1 VPWKAWLEGH
11 EFDLETLREL
21 FRTGD
26 PLVAQDPSDGYYL
39 ESSALQDSNGQLDH
53 SAAEPLVKRINGV
66 ARATDQGFR
75 PVHLRGR
82 YSAPDGTMSVV
93 AFADVAEAR
102 SKVRAA
108 AVVVSGGGPVPEPPP
123 KGPRYVKLAG
133 QDADVADVLRVLG
146 QPGALDWYD
155 IYKAWEI
162 VEHAAGG
169 WRQVVTQGWITK
181 ADIDRLTASANHPGI
196 SGDEARHA
204 RMSGTPGPN
213 RTMTMSEAD
222 ALVRRL
228 AANWIESHPSY

>member
-1 VPWKAWLEGH
+1 MPLQRGDHVATAMLTTVRLSSVMKNPDNTTGPRHLAGDGPRPVRAGCGPTAAGLH

-93 AFADVAEAR
+93 AFADVGRVRR
-102 SKVRAA
+102 S
-108 AVVVSGGGPVPEPPP
+108 GPPP
-123 KGPRYVKLAG
+123 
-133 QDADVADVLRVLG
+133 
-146 QPGALDWYD
+146 W
-155 IYKAWEI
+155 W
-162 VEHAAGG
+162 
-169 WRQVVTQGWITK
+169 W
-181 ADIDRLTASANHPGI
+181 
-196 SGDEARHA
+196 
-204 RMSGTPGPN
+204 
-213 RTMTMSEAD
+213 
-222 ALVRRL
+222 
-228 AANWIESHPSY
+228 

>member
-1 VPWKAWLEGH
+1 MPWKAWLEGH

-146 QPGALDWYD
+146 QPGRWIGTTYTRPGRS
-155 IYKAWEI
+155 WSTQPE
-162 VEHAAGG
+162 AGG
-169 WRQVVTQGWITK
+169 K
-181 ADIDRLTASANHPGI
+181 
-196 SGDEARHA
+196 
-204 RMSGTPGPN
+204 
-213 RTMTMSEAD
+213 
-222 ALVRRL
+222 
-228 AANWIESHPSY
+228 

>member
-11 EFDLETLREL
+11 VFDLETLGEL
-21 FRTGD
+21 FWDGD
-26 PLVAQDPSDGYYL
+26 PLIAQDPSDEYYL
-39 ESSALQDSNGQLDH
+39 ESSALQDSNGQLDLN
-53 SAAEPLVKRINGV
+53 AAEALVRHINGV
-66 ARATDQGFR
+66 ARAADQGFR

-82 YSAPDGTMSVV
+82 YTAPDGTTSVV
-93 AFADVAEAR
+93 ISADTAEGR

-108 AVVVSGGGPVPEPPP
+108 AVVLTNGVPVPEPPP
-123 KGPRYVKLAG
+123 KGSRYVKLAE

-146 QPGALDWYD
+146 QRGPLDWYD

-162 VEHAAGG
+162 VEHAVGG
-169 WRQVVTQGWITK
+169 WPQVEARGWATK

-204 RMSGTPGPN
+204 RMGGTPGH

-222 ALVRRL
+222 GLVRRL
-228 AANWIESHPSY
+228 VTSWIESHPSY